1 MSKLP
6 VNHLS
11 PEQQQKVLG
20 QLYQLMDRQVKS
32 YHKHCHMGVNSSVP
46 MELAQELMESI
57 EFTTNQVGGIYG
69 HPNLEEALFLGQEI
83 LQNKLEQAKTMLE
96 LVSATAPS
104 WQTECRWEAFRYL
117 RHYLEQ
123 YDWQHLAHRGP
134 DGLFYPILTA
144 PPESIRGIDS
154 CLFHLRILW
163 IENQIMAGFPEEIL
177 EDFWDRLPAA
187 TLNQCEPLLLN
198 CLGKALLDSGIHEVL
213 LKPEEHLCLSALLP
227 CVTEET
233 LYAAADRLC
242 RWLGITDEN
251 AKAYVHAVIPPLLHG
266 KDSSNYHWSALFL

>member
-57 EFTTNQVGGIYG
+57 EFTTNQVGGFYG

-83 LQNKLEQAKTMLE
+83 LQNKSEQAKAMLE
-96 LVSATAPS
+96 LVSATAPR

-144 PPESIRGIDS
+144 PPEGTRGIDS

-177 EDFWDRLPAA
+177 EDFWDRLPVA

-198 CLGKALLDSGIHEVL
+198 GIAKALLGRNIDTLLLSPEEYVAVSVL
-213 LKPEEHLCLSALLP
+213 LTHA
-227 CVTEET
+227 TEET
-233 LYAAADRLC
+233 LHDAAGRLC
-242 RWLGITDEN
+242 QWLTLTDEN
-251 AKAYVHAVIPPLLHG
+251 AKDYVHAVISQILCRMDG
-266 KDSSNYHWSALFL
+266 KDYHWDALFL

>member
-20 QLYQLMDRQVKS
+20 QLYLLMDRQVKS
-32 YHKHCHMGVNSSVP
+32 YHKYRHMGVNSSVP

-57 EFTTNQVGGIYG
+57 EFTANQVGGIYG
-69 HPNLEEALFLGQEI
+69 HPNLEETLILGQEI
-83 LQNKLEQAKTMLE
+83 LQNKSEQAKAMLE
-96 LVSATAPS
+96 LVSATTPR
-104 WQTECRWEAFRYL
+104 WQTECRWEALRYL
-117 RHYLEQ
+117 RRYLEQ
-123 YDWQHLAHRGP
+123 YDYRHLAHRGP

-144 PPESIRGIDS
+144 PPEGIRGIDS

-177 EDFWDRLPAA
+177 EAFWDRLPTA

-198 CLGKALLDSGIHEVL
+198 GIAKALLGRNIATL
-213 LKPEEHLCLSALLP
+213 LLSPEEHVAVSVLLTHA
-227 CVTEET
+227 TEEI
-233 LYAAADRLC
+233 LHAAAQRLYQ
-242 RWLGITDEN
+242 WLMLTDED
-251 AKAYVHAVIPPLLHG
+251 AKAYVHAAISQLLCRMDG
-266 KDSSNYHWSALFL
+266 CGFDWSALFL